1 MTTTTSNDS
10 VSERPGNLGKDSS
23 QDLPND
29 IRRQL
34 AHDLRTPL
42 SAMAG
47 WLHLI
52 ESGTLD
58 AAGLKRAVAKLQ
70 ANIDDQVRTIEKYL
84 GNREERH

>member
-84 GNREERH
+84 GNPEERH